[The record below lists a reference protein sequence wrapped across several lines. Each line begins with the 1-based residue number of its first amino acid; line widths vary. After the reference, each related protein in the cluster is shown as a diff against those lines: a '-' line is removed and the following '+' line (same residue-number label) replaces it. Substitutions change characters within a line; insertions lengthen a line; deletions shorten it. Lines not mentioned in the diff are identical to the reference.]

1 LSSNTLPFSK
11 TFPAF
16 QIPPFIGIFSLRF
29 TSGVLRTPRYDSPIV
44 LLVFCV
50 ATVAGLAVL
59 RGIFAATVDLRVDE
73 AYYWTWSKESV
84 ISYLDHPP
92 VIAWCIRVG
101 TQLFGDTNFGV
112 RFPGLA
118 AMLCMQLLLADIVR
132 RLVRDFRYV
141 LVAVLLPE
149 ASLQYGLGM
158 AKVTP
163 DIALIPLAPA
173 MVWSLVRLWQTD
185 DLRWWLLAGLFGG
198 LALLSKYT
206 AVLLLPAVLAF
217 ALVPQWRRR
226 QLASPWFWSSGGIAM
241 LVASPMVGWNGV
253 NDWVSFRFQLD
264 RPEQVAG
271 WSARFLVDFLG
282 QQFLLVGLLLLPIV
296 LIGTGM
302 MAIRGYRS
310 LAPVPI
316 LLSTAVIF
324 PLGFF
329 LCHGF
334 DSRVGDSWLL
344 FAWPLGFL
352 CATINLQQ
360 WHAESRSRLARI
372 APAVMMFAIASGIA
386 VVVTTEFYYV
396 AGTAN
401 YFRNDDPIGKEAGF
415 AALVADAE
423 APRKLAGAAWFI
435 TSDYRIYSML
445 RWHLKDAVPVVQL
458 NERSRYIG
466 FLAPQLDGPVGLY
479 VAPQVNRHAALW
491 DKTSAVLETV
501 GGAFLVWRSFQ
512 YDAYTFKRLTG
523 WKPAPSSAPGDP
535 LYFASPN

>member
-1 LSSNTLPFSK
+1 
-11 TFPAF
+11 
-16 QIPPFIGIFSLRF
+16 LRF

-141 LVAVLLPE
+141 VVAVLLPE

-163 DIALIPLAPA
+163 DIALIPLALA
-173 MVWSLVRLWQTD
+173 MIWSLVRLWQTD

-296 LIGTGM
+296 LIGTG
-302 MAIRGYRS
+302 IWRS
-310 LAPVPI
+310 GDIAALRRCR
-316 LLSTAVIF
+316 S
-324 PLGFF
+324 
-329 LCHGF
+329 C
-334 DSRVGDSWLL
+334 SRPPSS
-344 FAWPLGFL
+344 F
-352 CATINLQQ
+352 
-360 WHAESRSRLARI
+360 RLASSSATGLTAASATAGCCSPGRSDFSAPRSTCSNGTLNRGRGWPRI